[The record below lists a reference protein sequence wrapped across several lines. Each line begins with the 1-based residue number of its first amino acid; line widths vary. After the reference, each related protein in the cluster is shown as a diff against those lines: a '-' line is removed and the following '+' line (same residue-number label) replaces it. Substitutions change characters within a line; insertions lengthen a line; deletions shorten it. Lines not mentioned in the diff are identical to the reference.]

1 MITQFKIYENNNDPF
16 IKIDDFFLVNTYRSM
31 GPSDKQD
38 GQIYLKTRATINN
51 NWTRTT
57 LIAGVAKLLGTEYEN
72 NAKLREIK
80 IPNTMSTVQYQTKG
94 AIINHFLKDY
104 DYDRTKMQSRIR
116 LNNIFYSTTTFYIM
130 IKNSRN
136 IGELIDKMKEFKKNF
151 KKMEDVEYEKWK
163 MSQEA
168 DKYNL

>member
-80 IPNTMSTVQYQTKG
+80 IPNTMSTV
-94 AIINHFLKDY
+94 
-104 DYDRTKMQSRIR
+104 
-116 LNNIFYSTTTFYIM
+116 
-130 IKNSRN
+130 
-136 IGELIDKMKEFKKNF
+136 
-151 KKMEDVEYEKWK
+151 
-163 MSQEA
+163 
-168 DKYNL
+168 